1 MMSLLKK
8 TMIKELIQ
16 SISNYIAKQRL
27 CRKIRKKKIDINN
40 LNGVDLSRTNLSDID
55 IRGAKLSFSCLIKTK
70 LKNTILQGAVIKH
83 AYLQGADLSGASLVY
98 VNFSGADLSGAKFNG
113 ANLCN
118 ADFTGADL
126 TNANLTD
133 VKIDRTT
140 NFTGAIMINVIVDAQ
155 RLNIAITT
163 GADIQPLDI
172 FGQVLYSLSF
182 KLYNTKKIVPIT
194 C

>member
-1 MMSLLKK
+1 
-8 TMIKELIQ
+8 
-16 SISNYIAKQRL
+16 
-27 CRKIRKKKIDINN
+27 
-40 LNGVDLSRTNLSDID
+40 
-55 IRGAKLSFSCLIKTK
+55 
-70 LKNTILQGAVIKH
+70 
-83 AYLQGADLSGASLVY
+83 LQGADLSGACLVY
-98 VNFSGADLSGAKFNG
+98 VNFAGSNLRDAKLTG

-140 NFTGAIMINVIVDAQ
+140 NFTGAKMINVIVDVQ

-163 GADIQPLDI
+163 GAEIQHRNMYDQFI
-172 FGQVLYSLSF
+172 QSISF
-182 KLYNTKKIVPIT
+182 KSYNTKKIMPTT